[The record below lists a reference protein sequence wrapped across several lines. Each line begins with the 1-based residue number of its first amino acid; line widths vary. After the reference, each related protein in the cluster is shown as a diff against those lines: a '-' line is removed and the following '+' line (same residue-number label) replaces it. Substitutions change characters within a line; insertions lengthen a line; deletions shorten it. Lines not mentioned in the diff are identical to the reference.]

1 VVLDWREAMSDKG
14 SKCWGRFL
22 RIAIGVG
29 ISLEA
34 NCTLA
39 QITPDSTLPN
49 NSSITLEGNTFNITG
64 GTTAGGNLFHSFQEF
79 SVPIGG
85 TAFFNNSI
93 EIQNIISRVTG
104 KSISNID
111 GLLSTR
117 GSANLFLI
125 NPNGIVFGPNARLD
139 VGGSFIGTS
148 ANSVK
153 FADGIEFNATP
164 TSSPPLLTIN
174 VPLGLQF
181 GSNPGEIKA
190 IGLGHNYDDIPNPNK
205 QEPLSLRDNTSTLGL
220 QATEGKTIAL
230 LGGQVSVNGGI
241 LNTSAG
247 RIEIGSVGSYS
258 AVSLVEDSV
267 GWRVGYEGTTNFG
280 DIGFSRQPLVST
292 TGVGSGTIAIV
303 GKNVSITEGSVLVS
317 DTQGNRNPG
326 KISIV
331 GDSIN
336 INQSKIS
343 TNTNSSGS
351 SAQIH
356 LSANKISVDNSFI
369 ATFTKNQG
377 RGGNMVVNAT
387 DEVILRNSEL
397 ATNAARDSRGD
408 AGNFTLN
415 TRRLSIIRQPEL
427 SSSLGASSINTRT
440 YENSTGNAGDLSI
453 TASES
458 VEING
463 NQPEAVIPTRE
474 ELHGRIIEM
483 DTGISTSALGTGNS
497 GNLTVKTG
505 RLEIRDNAGI
515 STYPKS
521 GQGGDVNIEANEIFL
536 RGKSG
541 IGTTTLSSGNAGA
554 LTISADQ
561 ITMTDGAAL
570 GTNTFGS
577 GDAGNFNLSVKQLNI
592 YNHSIVGSGSGGQGN
607 GASLTID
614 AENLIEVVDTG
625 ANANLDNSTIISVS
639 AEGTGNAGN
648 ININTNSIFF
658 NKGSIAATSASGEG
672 GHINLKVAENLILR
686 RNSKISTRAGTPN
699 NGGGN
704 GGDINID
711 AKFIVAFPQENSDI
725 TANAFSGSGG
735 KVSINALGI
744 FGIAPISR
752 LELERLRPQDLDP
765 TQLQTNDITTI
776 SQTNPTLSGTIEL
789 NTPDID
795 PNSGLVNLPSVTF
808 DINLLQGC
816 YMGRTAPQSE
826 FTVTG
831 RGGLP
836 PNPGDVLTTDAV
848 VVDLVTLNAEDAH
861 IMSLSGRK
869 QHHTHTRNQKTNSQ
883 IQNLQALAQ
892 VKENQAHQQLA
903 TAQPQDALNN
913 WLQAVEIY
921 EKLGDNHSINRNQ
934 INIAQAMQALGLY
947 RQAKKTLDETTKTL
961 ENQPSSAMKVI
972 ALRSK
977 GNLLRLTGEL
987 EQSDQILNQSL
998 AVAKALSDPQ
1008 LLSDVLLSLGN
1019 TAQAK
1024 QNASAAI
1031 EYYQVAASAASSP
1044 TTRIYAQTN
1053 QLRLLLSTEQFDS
1066 VKALLPHIQAQIQNL
1081 PHSRTAIV
1089 ARINLAESLIKLER
1103 VRESNKTR
1111 GLSANLLSS
1120 AAQLLST
1127 AVQDARSLND
1137 KRTESYALGVLGSLY
1152 EQTQQWQYAQNVT
1165 QQALLIAQAIDAP
1178 DIAYQWEWQLGR
1190 LLKERGDIVGATAA
1204 YELALKSLE
1213 SLRYDLVAINPEVQF
1228 SFREKVEPVYRSFV
1242 ELLLLPAQSSLT
1254 KAQQSGIPQKNLQK
1268 ARQTIESLQLAELN
1282 NFFGQTCVVPKR
1294 QLDQVID
1301 TQDTTAAAIYPI
1313 ILPDRVEVIIKLP
1326 HQPLLHYSTP
1336 VAESEV
1342 EDTLN
1347 QLRQNL
1353 IEPDTL
1359 VEAKSLSQKVYN
1371 WLIKPAAAEL
1381 AENDIK
1387 TLVFV
1392 LDGALRNVPMAA
1404 LYDGEQY
1411 LIEHYS
1417 VALTPGLQLV
1427 NPKLLQSV
1435 QLKAIAAGL
1444 SEPRQGFSA
1453 LPNVLHELEE
1463 IRAEIP
1469 SSILLN
1475 QKFTTKALQ
1484 NQINSLPFGVV
1495 HLATHGQF
1503 SSKAN
1508 ETFLIAWDKPIY
1520 AKELNNLVKTRDT
1533 NQPEALELL
1542 VLSACETAASDK
1554 RAALG
1559 IAGVAVGAGARS
1571 TIASLWSLDDES
1583 TAFLMSKFYQELA
1596 SGRLTR
1602 AEALRRAQLALLHHP
1617 KFQRPM
1623 FWAPYILL
1631 GNWL

>member
-1 VVLDWREAMSDKG
+1 LLLQLRFQGRRAMLGNG
-14 SKCWGRFL
+14 SKRWGTFL
-22 RIAIGVG
+22 RIAMGMGCV
-29 ISLEA
+29 LEA
-34 NCTLA
+34 NCAQA
-39 QITPDSTLPN
+39 QIRGDNTLPN
-49 NSSITLEGNTFNITG
+49 NSSVTLEGNTFNITG

-79 SVPIGG
+79 SVPTGSE
-85 TAFFNNSI
+85 AFFNNTVD
-93 EIQNIISRVTG
+93 IQNIISRVTG
-104 KSISNID
+104 KSVSNID
-111 GLLSTR
+111 GLIRTI
-117 GSANLFLI
+117 GSANLFLL
-125 NPNGIVFGPNARLD
+125 NPNGIVFGPNARLN

-153 FADGIEFNATP
+153 FADGMEFSATP

-190 IGLGHNYDDIPNPNK
+190 IGLARNFDIPNT
-205 QEPLSLRDNTSTLGL
+205 QPLRENTNMLGL
-220 QATEGKTIAL
+220 EVGEGKTIAL
-230 LGGQVSVNGGI
+230 LGGKVSMEGSI
-241 LNTSAG
+241 LNSPAG
-247 RIEIGSVGSYS
+247 RIEIGSVGNNST
-258 AVSLVEDSV
+258 VRLMEEPE
-267 GWRVGYEGTTNFG
+267 GWKVGYEGTTNFG
-280 DIGFSRQPLVST
+280 DIRFSRQPLVST
-292 TGVGSGTIAIV
+292 TGIGGGTIAIK
-303 GKNVSITEGSVLVS
+303 GKNISITEGSVLVS
-317 DTQGNRNPG
+317 DTQGNKNG
-326 KISIV
+326 GEISIV

-336 INQSKIS
+336 VNQSNIT
-343 TNTNSSGS
+343 TNTYSSGS
-351 SAQIH
+351 SAQMK
-356 LSANKISVDNSFI
+356 LSANNINFNDSFI
-369 ATFTKNQG
+369 ATLTNSEG

-387 DEVILRNSEL
+387 NEVTLRNSL
-397 ATNAARDSRGD
+397 LVTNAYPGSSGD
-408 AGNFTLN
+408 TGNLN
-415 TRRLSIIRQPEL
+415 LTTRRLSIIRQPEL

-440 YENSTGNAGDLSI
+440 HKDSTGNAGDLSI
-453 TASES
+453 TATES

-463 NQPEAVIPTRE
+463 NQPGAVIPTRE
-474 ELHGRIIEM
+474 ELIRRSTEA
-483 DTGISTSALGTGNS
+483 DTGITTSALGTGNS
-497 GNLTVKTG
+497 GKLTVKTG
-505 RLEIRDNAGI
+505 RLELRDHLGGI
-515 STYPKS
+515 STYPNS
-521 GQGGDVNIEANEIFL
+521 GQGGDVNIEANEIYL
-536 RGKSG
+536 QGRTG
-541 IGTTTLSSGNAGA
+541 IGTTTLGSGNAGA
-554 LTISADQ
+554 LTISAQ
-561 ITMTDGAAL
+561 RITLTDSAAL

-577 GDAGNFNLSVKQLNI
+577 GDAGNLNLSVKQL
-592 YNHSIVGSGSGGQGN
+592 SIQNASLVGSGTAGSGN
-607 GASLTID
+607 GASMTINATDWIKVAGKLVNGGFGDD
-614 AENLIEVVDTG
+614 ATV
-625 ANANLDNSTIISVS
+625 SVS

-648 ININTNSIFF
+648 ININAGSTFLNQ
-658 NKGSIAATSASGEG
+658 GSITATSASGEG

-699 NGGGN
+699 SGGGN

-765 TQLQTNDITTI
+765 TQLQTNDITAI
-776 SQTNPTLSGTIEL
+776 SQTNPTLSGTVEL

-795 PNSGLVNLPSVTF
+795 PNSGLVDLPSVTF
-808 DINLLQGC
+808 DTTVAYNC
-816 YMGRTAPQSE
+816 YMGGTAPQSE

-836 PNPGDVLTTDAV
+836 PNPGDVLSTDALIV
-848 VVDLVTLNAEDAH
+848 NLVTLKTKNAHVKNPYRAKLNDS
-861 IMSLSGRK
+861 SLP
-869 QHHTHTRNQKTNSQ
+869 NLNSQ
-883 IQNLQALAQ
+883 VQNLQALAQ

-921 EKLGDNHSINRNQ
+921 EKLGDNHSIIRNQ

-1089 ARINLAESLIKLER
+1089 ARINLAESLIKLARLEN
-1103 VRESNKTR
+1103 SALTK
-1111 GLSANLLSS
+1111 GSSANLLSS

-1152 EQTQQWQYAQNVT
+1152 EQTQQWQYAQNIT

-1282 NFFGQTCVVPKR
+1282 NFFGQTCVIPKR

-1371 WLIKPAAAEL
+1371 WLIKPAATEL

-1503 SSKAN
+1503 SSKAD

-1542 VLSACETAASDK
+1542 VLSACETAAGDK

-1602 AEALRRAQLALLHHP
+1602 AEALRRAQLALLRNP